1 MAGLQDIRRRIRSV
15 KNTQQVTKAMK
26 MISAV
31 KLRKSQERLV
41 SLRPYAHK
49 MSDVVRRVVSRVKVQ
64 LNGEGFV
71 LGPAAMAFLK
81 PREEKRIRVVLV
93 ASDKG
98 LCGGF
103 NANVLK
109 KAVAFFQGRGA
120 ETVTV
125 DVVGKR
131 ALEWT
136 RKRGFPIHSEYLSV
150 PLTGLER
157 VSREVSDRAAK
168 QYMEGEIDALYV
180 IYNEF
185 QSAMSQEPMVVRVF
199 PMAEDVDR
207 RSDARNETAHLLE
220 PDPNTT
226 LEALLP
232 RFVETEVLRTLLE
245 SSASEHGARMAAMDK
260 ASSNA
265 GEMIGKLTLTMN
277 KIRQAS
283 ITNQIIEI
291 VSGANA

>member
-31 KLRKSQERLV
+31 KLRKSQEALLA
-41 SLRPYAHK
+41 LRPYASK
-49 MSDVVRRVVSRVKVQ
+49 MLDVVKAVVSRS
-64 LNGEGFV
+64 EE
-71 LGPAAMAFLK
+71 LGTSSLSPIAQAFLA
-81 PREEKRIRVVLV
+81 PREEHNIRLVVI

-109 KAVAFFQGRGA
+109 QATAFVHACGSNI
-120 ETVTV
+120 VHL

-131 ALEWT
+131 ANDWA
-136 RKRGFPIHSEYLSV
+136 RKMG
-150 PLTGLER
+150 LTVDADHLGIALAGLPALAETIAT
-157 VSREVSDRAAK
+157 DAAR
-168 QYMEGEIDALYV
+168 QYEEGKIDALYV
-180 IYNEF
+180 VHNF
-185 QSAMSQEPMVVRVF
+185 FASALAQVPTTLRVF
-199 PMAEDVDR
+199 PMDIPPAAEV
-207 RSDARNETAHLLE
+207 AVPHLLE
-220 PDPNTT
+220 PSPASVLN
-226 LEALLP
+226 ALLP
-232 RFVETEVLRTLLE
+232 RFIETTFLHALLE
-245 SSASEHGARMAAMDK
+245 STASEHGARMAAMDK
-260 ASSNA
+260 ASTNA
-265 GEMIGKLTLTMN
+265 EDMIARLTLHMN

>member
-41 SLRPYAHK
+41 ALRPYANK
-49 MSDVVRRVVSRVKVQ
+49 MMEVVRRVVSRIKGDAEIQ
-64 LNGEGFV
+64 P
-71 LGPAAMAFLK
+71 GPTAQSFLS

-109 KAVAFFQGRGA
+109 AATAFASECQA
-120 ETVTV
+120 EIAHL
-125 DVVGKR
+125 DLVGKR
-131 ALEWT
+131 AAEWA
-136 RKRGFPIHSEYLSV
+136 RKRGLAAGKEYLNV
-150 PLTGLER
+150 PLAGFQKVVTEISEG
-157 VSREVSDRAAK
+157 AAA
-168 QYMEGEIDALYV
+168 QYQAGEIDALYV
-180 IYNEF
+180 IYNYF
-185 QSAMSQEPMVVRVF
+185 NSPMSQTPTVFRVF
-199 PMAEDVDR
+199 PMELGSQAEGHGAAEV
-207 RSDARNETAHLLE
+207 SHLLE
-220 PDPNTT
+220 PDPNSV
-226 LEALLP
+226 LETLLP
-232 RFVETEVLRTLLE
+232 RFVETELLRNLLE

-260 ASSNA
+260 ASNNA
-265 GEMIGKLTLTMN
+265 GDMIARLTLTMN
-277 KIRQAS
+277 KIRQAG

>member
-41 SLRPYAHK
+41 ALRPYAGK
-49 MSDVVRRVVSRVKVQ
+49 MMEVVRRVVGRIKGDSEIQ
-64 LNGEGFV
+64 P
-71 LGPAAMAFLK
+71 GPAAQAFLS

-109 KAVAFFQGRGA
+109 AANAFVA
-120 ETVTV
+120 ETASDIVHL

-131 ALEWT
+131 AAEWA
-136 RKRGFPIHSEYLSV
+136 KKAKLPVAKEYLNI
-150 PLTGLER
+150 PLAGLQPVVTEI
-157 VSREVSDRAAK
+157 SAGAAA
-168 QYMEGEIDALYV
+168 QYHAGEIDALYV
-180 IYNEF
+180 IYNYF
-185 QSAMSQEPMVVRVF
+185 NSPMSQTPTVFRVF
-199 PMAEDVDR
+199 PMEMDR
-207 RSDARNETAHLLE
+207 RAEGRDAVEVSHLLE
-220 PDPNTT
+220 PDPNAV
-226 LEALLP
+226 LETLLP
-232 RFVETEVLRTLLE
+232 RFVETELLRNLLE

-265 GEMIGKLTLTMN
+265 GDMIAKLTLTMN

>member
-31 KLRKSQERLV
+31 KLRKSQERLLA
-41 SLRPYAHK
+41 LRPYSNK
-49 MSDVVRRVVSRVKVQ
+49 MTEVVRNVVARFQEDGKTEFSPIA
-64 LNGEGFV
+64 L
-71 LGPAAMAFLK
+71 AFLA
-81 PREEKRIRVVLV
+81 PREENRIRLVVV

-109 KAVAFFQGRGA
+109 RATQFLQENRSGLAHL
-120 ETVTV
+120 

-131 ALEWT
+131 ALEWA
-136 RKRGFPIHSEYLSV
+136 RKKRTTVNQEYLGMSL
-150 PLTGLER
+150 PNLQR
-157 VSREVSDRAAK
+157 VAQEIALQATRQYEQGEV
-168 QYMEGEIDALYV
+168 DALYV
-180 IYNEF
+180 IFNF
-185 QSAMSQEPMVVRVF
+185 FSSALSQVPTVLRVF
-199 PMAEDVDR
+199 PMVLEGHEAQQGQVP
-207 RSDARNETAHLLE
+207 HLLE
-220 PDPNTT
+220 PDPGTV
-226 LEALLP
+226 LSALFP
-232 RFVETEVLRTLLE
+232 RFIETSLLHVLLE
-245 SSASEHGARMAAMDK
+245 STASEHGARMAAMDK
-260 ASSNA
+260 ASTNA
-265 GEMIGKLTLTMN
+265 EDMIDRLTLNMN

>member
-31 KLRKSQERLV
+31 KLRKAQERLV
-41 SLRPYAHK
+41 ALRPYAGK
-49 MSDVVRRVVSRVKVQ
+49 MMEVVRRVVSRIQGDVEIQ
-64 LNGEGFV
+64 P
-71 LGPAAMAFLK
+71 GPAAQAFLS

-109 KAVAFFQGRGA
+109 AASTFVA
-120 ETVTV
+120 ETTAEIVHL

-131 ALEWT
+131 AAEWA
-136 RKRGFPIHSEYLSV
+136 RKHQLTAAGEYLGI
-150 PLTGLER
+150 PLAGFQR
-157 VSREVSDRAAK
+157 VVTEISEGAAA
-168 QYMEGEIDALYV
+168 QYHAGEIDALYI
-180 IYNEF
+180 IYNYF
-185 QSAMSQEPMVVRVF
+185 NSPMSQTPTVFRVF
-199 PMAEDVDR
+199 PMELDRLAEGREALEV
-207 RSDARNETAHLLE
+207 SHLLE
-220 PDPNTT
+220 PDPNSV
-226 LEALLP
+226 LETLLP
-232 RFVETEVLRTLLE
+232 RFVETELLRNLLE

-260 ASSNA
+260 ASNNA
-265 GEMIGKLTLTMN
+265 GEMIAQLTLTMN

>member
-31 KLRKSQERLV
+31 KLRKSKERLLA
-41 SLRPYAHK
+41 LRPYSNK
-49 MSDVVRRVVSRVKVQ
+49 MSEIVRSVVARFQDDPATVQ
-64 LNGEGFV
+64 S
-71 LGPAAMAFLK
+71 PIAQAFLA
-81 PREEKRIRVVLV
+81 PRPELRIRLVVV

-109 KAVAFFQGRGA
+109 QATQFVHGSEGELAHL
-120 ETVTV
+120 

-131 ALEWT
+131 AAEWAKKNGYT
-136 RKRGFPIHSEYLSV
+136 VDQEFLGVSLPNLAHVAEQISTQAAEQY
-150 PLTGLER
+150 ER
-157 VSREVSDRAAK
+157 
-168 QYMEGEIDALYV
+168 GEIDALYV
-180 IYNEF
+180 IYNYF
-185 QSAMSQEPMVVRVF
+185 ASALTQIPMVQRVF
-199 PMAEDVDR
+199 PMDLDLPDTPAPAGVPY
-207 RSDARNETAHLLE
+207 LLE
-220 PDPNTT
+220 PSPTRV
-226 LEALLP
+226 LSALLP
-232 RFVETEVLRTLLE
+232 RFIETTFLHTLLE

-260 ASSNA
+260 ASTNA
-265 GEMIGKLTLTMN
+265 EDMIARLTLHMN

>member
-31 KLRKSQERLV
+31 KLRKSKERLLA
-41 SLRPYAHK
+41 LRPY
-49 MSDVVRRVVSRVKVQ
+49 SDKIMEIVRSVVTRFQDDASTVQ
-64 LNGEGFV
+64 S
-71 LGPAAMAFLK
+71 PIAQAFLA
-81 PREEKRIRVVLV
+81 PREEKKIRLVVI

-103 NANVLK
+103 NANVLRQ
-109 KAVAFFQGRGA
+109 ATQFVHSSEGELAHL
-120 ETVTV
+120 

-131 ALEWT
+131 ALEWAKKNGYT
-136 RKRGFPIHSEYLSV
+136 VDQEFLGV
-150 PLTGLER
+150 GLPNLAHVAEQI
-157 VSREVSDRAAK
+157 STQAAA
-168 QYMEGEIDALYV
+168 QYEAGEIDALYV
-180 IYNEF
+180 VYNYF
-185 QSAMSQEPMVVRVF
+185 SSALTQISMVHRIF
-199 PMAEDVDR
+199 PMEIDSRERTPVQVP
-207 RSDARNETAHLLE
+207 HLLE
-220 PDPNTT
+220 PSPT
-226 LEALLP
+226 LVLTALLP
-232 RFVETEVLRTLLE
+232 RFIETAFLATLLE

-265 GEMIGKLTLTMN
+265 EDMIARLTLHMN

>member
-41 SLRPYAHK
+41 ALRPYAGK
-49 MSDVVRRVVSRVKVQ
+49 MLDVVRRVVGRIKGNAEIVP
-64 LNGEGFV
+64 
-71 LGPAAMAFLK
+71 GPAAQAFLE

-103 NANVLK
+103 NANVF
-109 KAVAFFQGRGA
+109 KAAQAFLHTCPSEIA
-120 ETVTV
+120 HL

-131 ALEWT
+131 AADWA
-136 RKRGFPIHSEYLSV
+136 RKRKLKAAGEYLGV
-150 PLTGLER
+150 PLTGLQR
-157 VSREVSDRAAK
+157 VVTEIAEGAAT
-168 QYMEGEIDALYV
+168 QYRDGEIDALYV
-180 IYNEF
+180 IYNYF
-185 QSAMSQEPMVVRVF
+185 NSPVAQTPTVFRLF
-199 PMAEDVDR
+199 PMEIER
-207 RSDARNETAHLLE
+207 RSEGRDLQEVPHLLE
-220 PDPNTT
+220 PDPNAV
-226 LEALLP
+226 LETLLP
-232 RFVETEVLRTLLE
+232 RFVETELLRTLLE
-245 SSASEHGARMAAMDK
+245 STASEHGARMAAMDK
-260 ASSNA
+260 ASNNA
-265 GEMIGKLTLTMN
+265 GDMIAKLTLTMN

>member
-31 KLRKSQERLV
+31 KLRKSKERLLA
-41 SLRPYAHK
+41 LRPYSTK
-49 MSDVVRRVVSRVKVQ
+49 MTEIVRSVVARFQ
-64 LNGEGFV
+64 DDGGE
-71 LGPAAMAFLK
+71 LKSPLAQAFLA
-81 PREEKRIRVVLV
+81 PREEKKIRLVVV

-109 KAVAFFQGRGA
+109 QATQFVHGSEGELAHL
-120 ETVTV
+120 

-131 ALEWT
+131 AMEWAKKNGYT
-136 RKRGFPIHSEYLSV
+136 VDGEYLGVTLPSLGQV
-150 PLTGLER
+150 AEQI
-157 VSREVSDRAAK
+157 SNQAAE
-168 QYMEGEIDALYV
+168 QYEKGEIDALYV
-180 IYNEF
+180 VYNYF
-185 QSAMSQEPMVVRVF
+185 SSALTQIPMVQRIF
-199 PMAEDVDR
+199 PMAVEPQEAPAGVPY
-207 RSDARNETAHLLE
+207 LLE
-220 PDPNTT
+220 PDPNRV
-226 LEALLP
+226 LSDLLP
-232 RFVETEVLRTLLE
+232 RFIETTFLHTLLE

-260 ASSNA
+260 ASTNA
-265 GEMIGKLTLTMN
+265 EDMIARLTLHMN

>member
-31 KLRKSQERLV
+31 KLRKSKERLLA
-41 SLRPYAHK
+41 LRPYSNK
-49 MSDVVRRVVSRVKVQ
+49 MTEIVRTVVARFQDDTSTLQ
-64 LNGEGFV
+64 SPLA
-71 LGPAAMAFLK
+71 LAFLA
-81 PREEKRIRVVLV
+81 PREEKRIRLVVV

-103 NANVLK
+103 NANVLRQ
-109 KAVAFFQGRGA
+109 ATQFVHESEGELAHL
-120 ETVTV
+120 

-131 ALEWT
+131 ALEWA
-136 RKRGFPIHSEYLSV
+136 RKNGYTVDQEFLGVALPNLAHVAEQI
-150 PLTGLER
+150 
-157 VSREVSDRAAK
+157 AAQAAV
-168 QYMEGEIDALYV
+168 QYDKGEIDALYV
-180 IYNEF
+180 VYNYF
-185 QSAMSQEPMVVRVF
+185 SSALTQIPMVQRIF
-199 PMAEDVDR
+199 PMAIDGREEAGVP
-207 RSDARNETAHLLE
+207 HLLE
-220 PDPNTT
+220 PSPTEV
-226 LEALLP
+226 LAALLP
-232 RFVETEVLRTLLE
+232 RFIETTFLHTLLE

-260 ASSNA
+260 ASTNA
-265 GEMIGKLTLTMN
+265 EDMIARLTLHMN

>member
-41 SLRPYAHK
+41 ALRPYANK
-49 MSDVVRRVVSRVKVQ
+49 MMQVVRRVVGRIKGDAEIQ
-64 LNGEGFV
+64 P
-71 LGPAAMAFLK
+71 GPTAQSFLS
-81 PREEKRIRVVLV
+81 PREEKNIRVVLV

-109 KAVAFFQGRGA
+109 AATAFA
-120 ETVTV
+120 SECPAKIVHL

-131 ALEWT
+131 AAEWA
-136 RKRGFPIHSEYLSV
+136 RKHKLTAAGEFLNI
-150 PLTGLER
+150 PLTGLQR
-157 VSREVSDRAAK
+157 VVTEISASAAT
-168 QYMEGEIDALYV
+168 QYQAGEIDALYI
-180 IYNEF
+180 IYNYF
-185 QSAMSQEPMVVRVF
+185 NSPMSQTPTVSRVF
-199 PMAEDVDR
+199 PMEL
-207 RSDARNETAHLLE
+207 DARYEGRDALEVPHLLE
-220 PDPNTT
+220 PDPNSV
-226 LEALLP
+226 LETLLP
-232 RFVETEVLRTLLE
+232 RFVETELLRNLLE

-260 ASSNA
+260 ASNNA
-265 GEMIGKLTLTMN
+265 GEMIAKLTLTMN

>member
-1 MAGLQDIRRRIRSV
+1 MASLQDIRRRIRSV

-31 KLRKSQERLV
+31 KLRKSKDRLLA
-41 SLRPYAHK
+41 LRPYSIR
-49 MSDVVRRVVSRVKVQ
+49 MTDMVRSVVAGFKEAPASVQ
-64 LNGEGFV
+64 S
-71 LGPAAMAFLK
+71 PIAMAFLA
-81 PREEKRIRVVLV
+81 PREELRIRLVVV

-103 NANVLK
+103 NANVLRQ
-109 KAVAFFQGRGA
+109 ATQFLAGTLSEVAHL
-120 ETVTV
+120 

-131 ALEWT
+131 ALEWA
-136 RKRGFPIHSEYLSV
+136 RKS
-150 PLTGLER
+150 GLKPDQEFLGTALPGLAG
-157 VSREVSDRAAK
+157 VAETIAAQAAE
-168 QYMEGEIDALYV
+168 QYAAGEIDALYV
-180 IYNEF
+180 IFNYF
-185 QSAMSQEPMVVRVF
+185 SSALTQVPQVQRVF
-199 PMAEDVDR
+199 PMDVGEQGAAMDT
-207 RSDARNETAHLLE
+207 SFLLE
-220 PDPNTT
+220 PDPTQV
-226 LEALLP
+226 LAALLP
-232 RFVETEVLRTLLE
+232 RFIETTFLHTLLE

-265 GEMIGKLTLTMN
+265 EDMISRLTLHMN

>member
-31 KLRKSQERLV
+31 KLRKSKERLLA
-41 SLRPYAHK
+41 LRPYSNK
-49 MSDVVRRVVSRVKVQ
+49 MTEVVRSVVARFQGGADAIQSPLAQ
-64 LNGEGFV
+64 
-71 LGPAAMAFLK
+71 AFLA
-81 PREEKRIRVVLV
+81 PREEKRIRLVVI

-103 NANVLK
+103 NANVLRQ
-109 KAVAFFQGRGA
+109 ATQFVHESTGELAHL
-120 ETVTV
+120 

-131 ALEWT
+131 ALEWA
-136 RKRGFPIHSEYLSV
+136 RKGGYTVDQEFL
-150 PLTGLER
+150 G
-157 VSREVSDRAAK
+157 AALPNFAHLAEQISAQAAR
-168 QYMEGEIDALYV
+168 QYESGEIDALYV
-180 IYNEF
+180 IYNYF
-185 QSAMSQEPMVVRVF
+185 SSALTQLPMVHRIF
-199 PMAEDVDR
+199 PMQIDDR
-207 RSDARNETAHLLE
+207 EPDPGGVPHLLE
-220 PDPNTT
+220 PSPTAV
-226 LEALLP
+226 LSALLP
-232 RFVETEVLRTLLE
+232 RFIDTTFLSTLLE

-265 GEMIGKLTLTMN
+265 EDMIARLTLHMN

>member
-31 KLRKSQERLV
+31 KLRKAQERLV
-41 SLRPYAHK
+41 ALRPYASK
-49 MSDVVRRVVSRVKVQ
+49 MMEVVRRVVGRIKGDAEIQ
-64 LNGEGFV
+64 P
-71 LGPAAMAFLK
+71 GPAAQAFLA
-81 PREEKRIRVVLV
+81 PREEKRIRVILV

-109 KAVAFFQGRGA
+109 AASAFASGVGA
-120 ETVTV
+120 EIVHL

-131 ALEWT
+131 AAEWA
-136 RKRGFPIHSEYLSV
+136 RKRHLTPSSEYLNI
-150 PLTGLER
+150 PLTGFQR
-157 VSREVSDRAAK
+157 VVTEISESAAA
-168 QYMEGEIDALYV
+168 QYGTGDIDALFM
-180 IYNEF
+180 IYNYF
-185 QSAMSQEPMVVRVF
+185 NSPMSQTPTVVRVF
-199 PMAEDVDR
+199 PMELER
-207 RSDARNETAHLLE
+207 RDESREALEVPHLLE
-220 PDPNTT
+220 PDPNSV
-226 LEALLP
+226 LETLLP
-232 RFVETEVLRTLLE
+232 RFVETELLRNLLE

-260 ASSNA
+260 ASTNA
-265 GEMIGKLTLTMN
+265 GDMIAKLTLTMN

>member
-41 SLRPYAHK
+41 ALRPYANK
-49 MSDVVRRVVSRVKVQ
+49 MLEVVRRVVSRIK
-64 LNGEGFV
+64 GDAEIKP
-71 LGPAAMAFLK
+71 GPAAQAFLA
-81 PREEKRIRVVLV
+81 PRDEKHIRLVLV

-109 KAVAFFQGRGA
+109 AATVFVSECPA
-120 ETVTV
+120 EIVHL

-131 ALEWT
+131 AAEWA
-136 RKRGFPIHSEYLSV
+136 RKRQLTAVGEYLNI
-150 PLTGLER
+150 PLTGLQKVVTEI
-157 VSREVSDRAAK
+157 SNGASA
-168 QYMEGEIDALYV
+168 QYGAGEIDALYI
-180 IYNEF
+180 IYNYF
-185 QSAMSQEPMVVRVF
+185 NSPMSQTPTVFRVF
-199 PMAEDVDR
+199 PMEVEP
-207 RSDARNETAHLLE
+207 RSASREASEVSHLLE
-220 PDPNTT
+220 PDPNSV
-226 LEALLP
+226 LEILLP
-232 RFVETEVLRTLLE
+232 RFVETELLRNLLE

-260 ASSNA
+260 ASNNA
-265 GEMIGKLTLTMN
+265 GDMIAKLTLTMN

>member
-41 SLRPYAHK
+41 ALRPYANK
-49 MSDVVRRVVSRVKVQ
+49 MMEVVHRVVSRIKGDSEIQ
-64 LNGEGFV
+64 P
-71 LGPAAMAFLK
+71 GPTAQSFLS
-81 PREEKRIRVVLV
+81 PREEKFIRMVLV

-109 KAVAFFQGRGA
+109 AATAFASECPA
-120 ETVTV
+120 EIVHL

-131 ALEWT
+131 AAEWA
-136 RKRGFPIHSEYLSV
+136 RKRKLPAAGEYLNI
-150 PLTGLER
+150 PLAGFQKVVTAISEG
-157 VSREVSDRAAK
+157 AAA
-168 QYMEGEIDALYV
+168 QYQAGEIDALYV
-180 IYNEF
+180 IYNYF
-185 QSAMSQEPMVVRVF
+185 NSPMSQTPTVFRVF
-199 PMAEDVDR
+199 PMEMEPYSEGREASEV
-207 RSDARNETAHLLE
+207 SHLLE
-220 PDPNTT
+220 PDPNSV
-226 LEALLP
+226 LESLLP
-232 RFVETEVLRTLLE
+232 RFVETELLRNLLE

-260 ASSNA
+260 ASNNA
-265 GEMIGKLTLTMN
+265 GEMIARLTLTMN
-277 KIRQAS
+277 KIRQAG

>member
-1 MAGLQDIRRRIRSV
+1 MASLQDIRRRIRSV

-41 SLRPYAHK
+41 SLRPYASK
-49 MSDVVRRVVSRVKVQ
+49 MKEVVYRVVASVKGRPEIQ
-64 LNGEGFV
+64 LGASATA
-71 LGPAAMAFLK
+71 LIS
-81 PREEKRIRVVLV
+81 PREEKTIRVVVV

-103 NANVLK
+103 NANILK
-109 KAVAFFQGRGA
+109 RAALFLQENGDKQLK
-120 ETVTV
+120 V

-131 ALEWT
+131 AFDWARRRGLTLE
-136 RKRGFPIHSEYLSV
+136 SEYLGV
-150 PLTGLER
+150 PLPGLQK
-157 VSREVSDRAAK
+157 VTREIADAAAK
-168 QYMEGEIDALYV
+168 QYEAGEIDALYV
-180 IYNEF
+180 VYNHF
-185 QSAMSQEPMVVRVF
+185 QSAVAQEPTVVKVF
-199 PMAEDVDR
+199 PVELPVQPMDAKAEIP
-207 RSDARNETAHLLE
+207 HLLE
-220 PDPNTT
+220 PDPNTI
-226 LEALLP
+226 LETLLP

-260 ASSNA
+260 ASGNA
-265 GEMIGKLTLTMN
+265 GEMIAKLTLTMN
-277 KIRQAS
+277 KIRQAA

>member
-31 KLRKSQERLV
+31 KLRKSKERLLA
-41 SLRPYAHK
+41 LRPYSTK
-49 MSDVVRRVVSRVKVQ
+49 MMEMVQSVVAGFQDDPGTVQ
-64 LNGEGFV
+64 S
-71 LGPAAMAFLK
+71 PIAQAFLA
-81 PREEKRIRVVLV
+81 PREEGKIRLVVV

-109 KAVAFFQGRGA
+109 QATQFVHETQGVVAHL
-120 ETVTV
+120 

-131 ALEWT
+131 AAEWAKKNGYT
-136 RKRGFPIHSEYLSV
+136 ADQEYLGTALPGFALVAETISAQAV
-150 PLTGLER
+150 E
-157 VSREVSDRAAK
+157 
-168 QYMEGEIDALYV
+168 QYQRGEIDALYV
-180 IYNEF
+180 VYNYF
-185 QSAMSQEPMVVRVF
+185 SSALTQIPQVRRVF
-199 PMAEDVDR
+199 PMEIPSQEANRVDIPF
-207 RSDARNETAHLLE
+207 LLE
-220 PDPNTT
+220 PNPTEV
-226 LEALLP
+226 LSALLP
-232 RFVETEVLRTLLE
+232 RFIETTFLQALLE

-260 ASSNA
+260 ASTNA
-265 GEMIGKLTLTMN
+265 EDMIARLTLHMN

>member
-41 SLRPYAHK
+41 ALRPYASK
-49 MSDVVRRVVSRVKVQ
+49 MMEVVQRVVGRIKGDDEIQ
-64 LNGEGFV
+64 P
-71 LGPAAMAFLK
+71 GPAAQAFLS

-109 KAVAFFQGRGA
+109 AANVFAA
-120 ETVTV
+120 ECLSQIVHL

-131 ALEWT
+131 AADWAKK
-136 RKRGFPIHSEYLSV
+136 RKLTPVGEYLNI
-150 PLTGLER
+150 PLAGLQRIVTEI
-157 VSREVSDRAAK
+157 SKGAAE
-168 QYMEGEIDALYV
+168 QYHAGEIDALYV
-180 IYNEF
+180 VFNYFN
-185 QSAMSQEPMVVRVF
+185 SAVAQTPTVLRIF
-199 PMAEDVDR
+199 PMELDH
-207 RSDARNETAHLLE
+207 RSESRQATEVPHLLE
-220 PDPNTT
+220 PDPNSVLNT
-226 LEALLP
+226 LLP
-232 RFVETEVLRTLLE
+232 RFVETELLRSLLE

-260 ASSNA
+260 ASNNA
-265 GEMIGKLTLTMN
+265 GDMIARLTLTMN

>member
-31 KLRKSQERLV
+31 KLRKSKERLLA
-41 SLRPYAHK
+41 LRPYSDK
-49 MSDVVRRVVSRVKVQ
+49 MMEIVRSVVIRFQDDTSTVQ
-64 LNGEGFV
+64 S
-71 LGPAAMAFLK
+71 PIAQAFLA
-81 PREEKRIRVVLV
+81 PREEKKIRLVVI

-103 NANVLK
+103 NANVLRQ
-109 KAVAFFQGRGA
+109 ATQFVHSSEGELAHL
-120 ETVTV
+120 

-131 ALEWT
+131 ALEWAKKNGYT
-136 RKRGFPIHSEYLSV
+136 VDQEFLGV
-150 PLTGLER
+150 GLPNLAHVAELI
-157 VSREVSDRAAK
+157 SAQAAA
-168 QYMEGEIDALYV
+168 QYEAGEIDALYV
-180 IYNEF
+180 VYNYF
-185 QSAMSQEPMVVRVF
+185 SSALTQIPMAHRIF
-199 PMAEDVDR
+199 PMEIDDQERIPAGVPQ
-207 RSDARNETAHLLE
+207 LLE
-220 PDPNTT
+220 PSPT
-226 LEALLP
+226 LVLSALLP
-232 RFVETEVLRTLLE
+232 RFIETAFLATLLE

-265 GEMIGKLTLTMN
+265 EDMIARLTLHMN